1 MKLTLIFVLVG
12 TLAVSPLAAEKKV
25 KLESLPAAVQAAVKE
40 QTQGATLVGVSK
52 EKEKGKTVYEIEMKV
67 GGKTRDLTV
76 DAAGQIVLDEVEV
89 EISTIPAAAREAIE
103 KKAASG
109 KIKLV
114 EKITQAGSVRY
125 EAQVEKGRKT
135 SEFTVNADGTV
146 YK

>member
-1 MKLTLIFVLVG
+1 MKLTLIFVLG
-12 TLAVSPLAAEKKV
+12 GALAVSLLAAEKKV

-52 EKEKGKTVYEIEMKV
+52 EKEKGKTLYEIEMKV

-103 KKAASG
+103 KKAVGG

-125 EAQVEKGRKT
+125 EAQIEKRRKT

>member
-125 EAQVEKGRKT
+125 EAQIEKGRKT